1 MSIYHPIYRQP
12 GFTLLELLIA
22 ITVFSI
28 ISTIT
33 YSGLKVVLDTEE
45 QTRGHLERLSQLQ
58 IGMSLLQRDIEQAV
72 KREIRDEFGDS
83 QPAMYSGSFTDIL
96 LEFTRGGYPNPM
108 ALQRSGLQRVGYL
121 LEEETLYRLTWPTL
135 DRAQETEPRRNRL
148 IDNIKSMELVFFDQ
162 QMRPHSEWPI
172 KNQETDNNPQNPLP
186 KAIELTLELEKM
198 GNIRR
203 LFRVAEGPAV
213 APDNDG

>member
-1 MSIYHPIYRQP
+1 MSISHPINRQP

-45 QTRGHLERLSQLQ
+45 QTRGHLERLAQLQ

-72 KREIRDEFGDS
+72 EREIRDEFGDN
-83 QPAMYSGSFTDIL
+83 QPAMYSGSFTGIL
-96 LEFTRGGYPNPM
+96 LEFTRSGYPNPM
-108 ALQRSGLQRVGYL
+108 DLQRSGLQRVGYL
-121 LEEETLYRLTWPTL
+121 LEDETLYRISWPSL
-135 DRAQETEPRRNRL
+135 DRAQETEPGRSSL
-148 IDNIKSMELVFFDQ
+148 IDNIKAMELVFFDQ
-162 QMRPHSEWPI
+162 QMKPHSEWPMA
-172 KNQETDNNPQNPLP
+172 NQDTDNNPQHPLP

-203 LFRVAEGPAV
+203 LFRVAEGPIV
-213 APDNDG
+213 NPDSGG